1 MRVGWDIQLTDKW
14 RIDYSTIYDVESR
27 SLEGQN
33 FGITRDLH
41 CWEMSFSRQVLGN
54 GPNEEW
60 QYYFRITLKAHPDLY
75 GESGT
80 RGLGTGLMGQF

>member
-1 MRVGWDIQLTDKW
+1 
-14 RIDYSTIYDVESR
+14 
-27 SLEGQN
+27 
-33 FGITRDLH
+33 
-41 CWEMSFSRQVLGN
+41 VLGN